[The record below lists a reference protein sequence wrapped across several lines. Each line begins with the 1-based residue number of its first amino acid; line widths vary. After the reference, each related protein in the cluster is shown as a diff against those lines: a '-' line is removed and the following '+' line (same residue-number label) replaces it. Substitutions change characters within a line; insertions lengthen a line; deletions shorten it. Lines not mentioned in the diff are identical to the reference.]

1 MCENKNC
8 KCNGT
13 CGENCNCLDNND
25 CCHSGSVC
33 HEEYCEWPNHYVA
46 SVDDE
51 GNKYNEEG
59 EFCDNDGNPYPTPEE
74 WIDYCLSTDKMF
86 KERYNNDECEN
97 KKCKCDETC
106 GENCKCV
113 EELSSGT
120 MCRCDNEKTVDE
132 VKNTDEG
139 GYLDDDRN
147 PSNDPDFKALYEMV
161 KDIVSQLVTNLTVEV
176 YFAAEEGVEVP
187 TKRPEDMGFDVK
199 SHFEEDEF
207 VFKPHETRLVPTGL
221 YSAVPSSYGLI
232 AKEKGSTGSL
242 GMKLGAGVIDSGYR
256 GEIFIAIT
264 NDNPIPLVIT
274 KDETV
279 KKAVVTEEKI
289 LYPYKKGIAQLV
301 VVANPNVLVKQ
312 VSVDELK
319 AIPSQR
325 GEGKLGST
333 DKL

>member
-59 EFCDNDGNPYPTPEE
+59 DFCDNDGNPYPTPEE
-74 WIDYCLSTDKMF
+74 WIDYCSSTEKMF
-86 KERYNNDECEN
+86 KERYSNDECEN
-97 KKCKCDETC
+97 KKCNCDEC
-106 GENCKCV
+106 NCC
-113 EELSSGT
+113 S
-120 MCRCDNEKTVDE
+120 CDNEKTVNE
-132 VKNTDEG
+132 VKNDVEEEIGTCDFEPNLS
-139 GYLDDDRN
+139 Y
-147 PSNDPDFKALYEMV
+147 DPNFEALYKV
-161 KDIVSQLVTNLTVEV
+161 KDILTHLINNLNVEV
-176 YFAAEEGVEVP
+176 YFAAEEGVEIP

-264 NDNPIPLVIT
+264 NDNPVPLVIT

-289 LYPYKKGIAQLV
+289 LYPYKKGIAQLI

-312 VSVDELK
+312 ISVDKLK

>member
-8 KCNGT
+8 KCDGT
-13 CGENCNCLDNND
+13 CGENCNCLNNND
-25 CCHSGSVC
+25 CCHSGSGC

-74 WIDYCLSTDKMF
+74 WIGYCLSNNKIF
-86 KERYNNDECEN
+86 KERSNDNDCEN
-97 KKCKCDETC
+97 KCDEC
-106 GENCKCV
+106 NCC
-113 EELSSGT
+113 S
-120 MCRCDNEKTVDE
+120 CDNEKTVDE
-132 VKNTDEG
+132 VKNTNVNI
-139 GYLDDDRN
+139 LSMDDIEPN
-147 PSNDPDFKALYEMV
+147 ISYDPDFEALYEMV
-161 KDIVSQLVTNLTVEV
+161 KDIVTHLVTNLSVEV
-176 YFAAEEGVEVP
+176 YFAAEEGVEIP

-221 YSAVPSSYGLI
+221 YSAVPSCYGII

-264 NDNPIPLVIT
+264 NDNPIPLIIT

-312 VSVDELK
+312 LSVDELK

-325 GEGKLGST
+325 GDGCLGST

>member
-8 KCNGT
+8 KCN
-13 CGENCNCLDNND
+13 
-25 CCHSGSVC
+25 
-33 HEEYCEWPNHYVA
+33 
-46 SVDDE
+46 
-51 GNKYNEEG
+51 
-59 EFCDNDGNPYPTPEE
+59 
-74 WIDYCLSTDKMF
+74 
-86 KERYNNDECEN
+86 
-97 KKCKCDETC
+97 ETC
-106 GENCKCV
+106 GENCKCA

-120 MCRCDNEKTVDE
+120 MCRCDNEKTVNE
-132 VKNTDEG
+132 VKNTDENN
-139 GYLDDDRN
+139 LFVDDIYG
-147 PSNDPDFKALYEMV
+147 PDLKALYKVV
-161 KDIVSQLVTNLTVEV
+161 KDIVTRLITNLNVEV

-264 NDNPIPLVIT
+264 NDNPVPLVIT

-312 VSVDELK
+312 ISVDELK
-319 AIPSQR
+319 TIPSQR

>member
-46 SVDDE
+46 SVDEE

-59 EFCDNDGNPYPTPEE
+59 DFCDNDGNPYPTPEE
-74 WIDYCLSTDKMF
+74 WIDYCLSTEKIF
-86 KERYNNDECEN
+86 KERCNGDDCEN
-97 KKCKCDETC
+97 KCDEC
-106 GENCKCV
+106 NCC
-113 EELSSGT
+113 S
-120 MCRCDNEKTVDE
+120 CDNEKTVDE
-132 VKNTDEG
+132 VKDTDENNLSMTDNIDPNIS
-139 GYLDDDRN
+139 Y
-147 PSNDPDFKALYEMV
+147 DPDFEALYEV
-161 KDIVSQLVTNLTVEV
+161 KNIVTHLLTNLTVEV

-264 NDNPIPLVIT
+264 NDNPVPLVIT

-312 VSVDELK
+312 ISVDELK
-319 AIPSQR
+319 TIPSQR

>member
-8 KCNGT
+8 KCNG
-13 CGENCNCLDNND
+13 
-25 CCHSGSVC
+25 
-33 HEEYCEWPNHYVA
+33 
-46 SVDDE
+46 
-51 GNKYNEEG
+51 
-59 EFCDNDGNPYPTPEE
+59 
-74 WIDYCLSTDKMF
+74 
-86 KERYNNDECEN
+86 
-97 KKCKCDETC
+97 TC

-120 MCRCDNEKTVDE
+120 MCNCGSSDNEKTVNE
-132 VKNTDEG
+132 VKNTIKNNLSVSDILKPNLS
-139 GYLDDDRN
+139 Y
-147 PSNDPDFKALYEMV
+147 DPDFEALYKV
-161 KDIVSQLVTNLTVEV
+161 KDIVTHLINNLNVEV
-176 YFAAEEGVEVP
+176 YFAAEEGVEIP

-264 NDNPIPLVIT
+264 NDNPVPLAIT

-333 DKL
+333 DNL

>member
-59 EFCDNDGNPYPTPEE
+59 DFCDNDGNPYPTPEE
-74 WIDYCLSTDKMF
+74 WIGYCSSTAKILKD
-86 KERYNNDECEN
+86 RYNDNECEN
-97 KKCKCDETC
+97 KCDEC
-106 GENCKCV
+106 NCC
-113 EELSSGT
+113 S
-120 MCRCDNEKTVDE
+120 CDNEKTVDE
-132 VKNTDEG
+132 VKNTDENN
-139 GYLDDDRN
+139 LSMDDIEPN
-147 PSNDPDFKALYEMV
+147 LSYDPDFEALYNVV
-161 KDIVSQLVTNLTVEV
+161 KDIVTHLMTNLTVEV

-264 NDNPIPLVIT
+264 NDNPVPLVIT

-312 VSVDELK
+312 ISVDELK
-319 AIPSQR
+319 TIPSQR